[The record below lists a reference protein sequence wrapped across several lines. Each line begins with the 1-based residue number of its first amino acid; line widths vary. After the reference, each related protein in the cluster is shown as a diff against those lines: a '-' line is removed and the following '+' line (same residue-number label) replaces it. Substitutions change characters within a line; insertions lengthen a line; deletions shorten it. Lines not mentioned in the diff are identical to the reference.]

1 MDNQD
6 IKKLFP
12 FEKPLTSRFRK
23 NYVEYLALSILQY
36 CYEGTYDGFEV
47 QDAPDI
53 CDENK
58 SVGIEVTE
66 AVASKQA
73 QIEGEFV
80 KYRLESKLDEKERRK
95 QIIENNGAKLD
106 EMGLT
111 YPVIDGDD
119 EKQIF
124 QNAIKKK
131 MGKLAEYRKQG
142 FEEIGLFV
150 FYDEPPIPISLEALK
165 SCFDEILN
173 EYDDKYDMIYFGYSC
188 GLIEYNILENVIQ
201 VRHIDRID
209 YNKLQYE
216 TRLKVEAQIQNKEHS

>member
-1 MDNQD
+1 MDNQG
-6 IKKLFP
+6 IKELFP

-53 CDENK
+53 SDENK

-66 AVASKQA
+66 AVTSKQA

-80 KYRLESKLDEKERRK
+80 KYRLESKLEEKERRK

-106 EMGLT
+106 ELGLT
-111 YPVIDGDD
+111 YPVKDSDD
-119 EKQIF
+119 EKLIF
-124 QNAIKKK
+124 QYAIKKK
-131 MGKLAEYRKQG
+131 MEKLAEYRKQG
-142 FEEIGLFV
+142 FKEIGLFV

-165 SCFDEILN
+165 NCFDEVLN
-173 EYDDKYDMIYFGYSC
+173 EYNDKYDMIYFGYSC
-188 GLIEYNILENVIQ
+188 GLIEYNVLENVIQ
-201 VRHIDRID
+201 PKHIDRID